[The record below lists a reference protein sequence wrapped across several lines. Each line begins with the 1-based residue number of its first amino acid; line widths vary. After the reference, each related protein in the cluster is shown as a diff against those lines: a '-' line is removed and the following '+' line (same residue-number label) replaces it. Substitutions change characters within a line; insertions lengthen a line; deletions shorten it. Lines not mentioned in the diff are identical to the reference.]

1 MTSAPDL
8 DPQSLK
14 EDFEEFKENMDDMNE
29 TFQETHKQIS

>member
-1 MTSAPDL
+1 MSDKKFNI
-8 DPQSLK
+8 SLK

>member
-1 MTSAPDL
+1 MSTTERNT
-8 DPQSLK
+8 QSLK